1 MNDLAILHS
10 YIQHII
16 CRIPSRFDITRDKS
30 HMKRMSGAGITPCRK
45 GNGGGMDNGKGEFAN
60 L

>member
-1 MNDLAILHS
+1 MILHS

-16 CRIPSRFDITRDKS
+16 CRIPLSFDIVKDKS
-30 HMKRMSGAGITPCRK
+30 HMKRMSGTGIIPYGK
-45 GNGGGMDNGKGEFAN
+45 DNGGGMDNGKGEFVN

>member
-1 MNDLAILHS
+1 MILHS

-16 CRIPSRFDITRDKS
+16 CRIPLSFDIARDKS
-30 HMKRMSGAGITPCRK
+30 HMKRMSGTGIIPCGK
-45 GNGGGMDNGKGEFAN
+45 DNGGGMDNGKGEFVN